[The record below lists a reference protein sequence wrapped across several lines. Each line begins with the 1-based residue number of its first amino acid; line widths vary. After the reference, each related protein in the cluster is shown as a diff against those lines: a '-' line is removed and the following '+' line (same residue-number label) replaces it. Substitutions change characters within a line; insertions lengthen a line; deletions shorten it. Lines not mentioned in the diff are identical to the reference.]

1 VVESSAIVAK
11 AAALLTRRSLLT
23 LLSFLPVSEL
33 LTQAAEPVMN
43 GWNVRAFGAT
53 GDGHTLDTRA
63 VQAAIDACNAG
74 GGGLVYFPSGGTFLI
89 GTIYLKNHVTLY
101 VDENARLLGST
112 DISQYGTDTGL
123 NPYYPEPIDRCLIYG
138 KGVTDIGL
146 AGNGTIAGHGMGSFV
161 AVTGASGREALQR
174 PMLIRLENCERIRI
188 RDLSLEHCGA
198 WCIHLKNSSDFSLHA
213 LRIDNEGQDGIDIE
227 SSEQGIISDCDMK
240 CGDDCIALITTSSE
254 KPVRGIRITNC
265 HLRSRWAAI
274 RFGPASKGDF
284 EDVVV
289 SNCIFVDC
297 NGGGIKLGMFEG
309 AEIRNC
315 LFENIVM
322 DHVTAPVL
330 MLIAT
335 WPDIGSTNPNRK
347 MMPVGKIHDLQFRG
361 IRAITQLRKPDSR
374 PDQSGTMFVHGHP
387 DSAITNVIVSDF
399 DGTFA
404 GGGTAEEA
412 WRRNIIDTNQID
424 YRHGGYWTDDKTLWG
439 ILPAYGLYARHTDGL
454 NLNNVTFS
462 LANPDW
468 RCPLFCFDSKGL
480 SISRFKAQCTR
491 GVPMVIA
498 RDCSDV
504 TLADLHPQTKTTLL
518 RLEGAKSSDV
528 AMLSN
533 NPWLYTKLFEC
544 ADGTPVDAVR
554 WK

>member
-1 VVESSAIVAK
+1 
-11 AAALLTRRSLLT
+11 
-23 LLSFLPVSEL
+23 
-33 LTQAAEPVMN
+33 
-43 GWNVRAFGAT
+43 
-53 GDGHTLDTRA
+53 
-63 VQAAIDACNAG
+63 
-74 GGGLVYFPSGGTFLI
+74 
-89 GTIYLKNHVTLY
+89 
-101 VDENARLLGST
+101 
-112 DISQYGTDTGL
+112 
-123 NPYYPEPIDRCLIYG
+123 
-138 KGVTDIGL
+138 
-146 AGNGTIAGHGMGSFV
+146 
-161 AVTGASGREALQR
+161 
-174 PMLIRLENCERIRI
+174 MLIRLENCERIRI

-198 WCIHLKNSSDFSLHA
+198 WCIHLKNSSDFSLQA

-227 SSEQGIISDCDMK
+227 SSEQGIISDCAMR
-240 CGDDCIALITTSSE
+240 CGDDCIALIASSVE

-265 HLRSRWAAI
+265 YLRSRWAAI

-289 SNCIFVDC
+289 SSCVFADC

-361 IRAITQLRKPDSR
+361 ISAITQLRKPDSR
-374 PDQSGTMFVHGHP
+374 PDQNGSMFFHGHP

-399 DGTFA
+399 NGTFA
-404 GGGTAEEA
+404 GGGTAEDA
-412 WRRNIIDTNQID
+412 RRRNIIDTNQID
-424 YRHGGYWTDDKTLWG
+424 YRQGGYWTDDKTLWG
-439 ILPAYGLYARHTDGL
+439 IPPAYGLYARHTKGL
-454 NLNNVTFS
+454 SLDNVTFS
-462 LANPDW
+462 LANPDS
-468 RCPLFCFDSKGL
+468 RSPLFCFDSEGL
-480 SISRFKAQCTR
+480 SISRFKAQCSS
-491 GVPMVIA
+491 GVPLIIA
-498 RDCSDV
+498 RNCSKV
-504 TLADLHPQTKTTLL
+504 TLADLHPQPKTILL

-533 NPWLYTKLFEC
+533 NRWLYTRLFEC
-544 ADGTPVDAVR
+544 ADGSPVNAVS